1 MRSSSPVHGSHE
13 TAADLDP
20 YEAKQRELDELQRA
34 TQNLTQ
40 TLGITTKIL
49 FQPTGSKLEPLRE
62 PLGEAKTRATMCKNI
77 AKNLIKRRKD
87 EGGLKKLYT
96 FQGERDAYQMR
107 KEHGIILN
115 MCKRFKEA
123 AARGKLNHTRVRTA
137 PCLRLRSPRPHPR
150 HRPTNTVAKQHP
162 RASTRARRALH
173 NRHQLANPTRATPD
187 HSHAQTTRHLSTPPA
202 VPTPR
207 MS

>member
-62 PLGEAKTRATMCKNI
+62 PLGEAKKRATMCKNI
-77 AKNLIKRRKD
+77 AKKLIKRRKD

-115 MCKRFKEA
+115 MGKRFKEA

-150 HRPTNTVAKQHP
+150 HRPTNTVENHHP
-162 RASTRARRALH
+162 RAAARARRAMH
-173 NRHQLANPTRATPD
+173 VRTPTATYTRATPNE
-187 HSHAQTTRHLSTPPA
+187 R
-202 VPTPR
+202 PR
-207 MS
+207 